1 MDFEAFLY
9 KEFEVVKWPLCI
21 RYRVATGSEDQKIMI
36 WDLRKRQ
43 CVYTIPAHTNLISH
57 VKFQGK
63 PCYLQLAWKML
74 HSAWVSIGCYPWSMI
89 YYTISRIMYAVRVAI
104 TISWKAVNDMI
115 TGYFFCNVFFT
126 NPVTYGSSVYSY
138 FFRDHT
144 LVCLLSCLKYFLS
157 FCRRLFGLGIL
168 RQNSKGN
175 LVNECCYGAHSWGV
189 ESWSI
194 KIDYCFRECVDKVV
208 AGKNGLRGRS
218 F

>member
-1 MDFEAFLY
+1 
-9 KEFEVVKWPLCI
+9 
-21 RYRVATGSEDQKIMI
+21 
-36 WDLRKRQ
+36 
-43 CVYTIPAHTNLISH
+43 
-57 VKFQGK
+57 
-63 PCYLQLAWKML
+63 
-74 HSAWVSIGCYPWSMI
+74 MI
-89 YYTISRIMYAVRVAI
+89 YYTISRIMYAVRVAL

-144 LVCLLSCLKYFLS
+144 LVCLLSCLKCFLS
-157 FCRRLFGLGIL
+157 FCRRLLGLGIL

-189 ESWSI
+189 ESSSI
-194 KIDYCFRECVDKVV
+194 KIDYCFRECVDEVV

>member
-1 MDFEAFLY
+1 MLSA
-9 KEFEVVKWPLCI
+9 
-21 RYRVATGSEDQKIMI
+21 
-36 WDLRKRQ
+36 
-43 CVYTIPAHTNLISH
+43 ISL
-57 VKFQGK
+57 KNASFSMSFDW
-63 PCYLQLAWKML
+63 LL
-74 HSAWVSIGCYPWSMI
+74 SMI
-89 YYTISRIMYAVRVAI
+89 YDLLYDKPNYVRCSSG
-104 TISWKAVNDMI
+104 SWKAVNDMI

-126 NPVTYGSSVYSY
+126 NPVTYGSSVSSY

-157 FCRRLFGLGIL
+157 FCRRLLGLSIL

-194 KIDYCFRECVDKVV
+194 KIDYCFRECVNEVV
-208 AGKNGLRGRS
+208 AGKNGLRERS

>member
-1 MDFEAFLY
+1 ML
-9 KEFEVVKWPLCI
+9 
-21 RYRVATGSEDQKIMI
+21 
-36 WDLRKRQ
+36 
-43 CVYTIPAHTNLISH
+43 PAISL
-57 VKFQGK
+57 KNASFSMSFDW
-63 PCYLQLAWKML
+63 LL
-74 HSAWVSIGCYPWSMI
+74 SMI
-89 YYTISRIMYAVRVAI
+89 YDLLYDKPNYVRC
-104 TISWKAVNDMI
+104 SSDSYDLLEGCKWHDHRL
-115 TGYFFCNVFFT
+115 FFCNVFFT

-157 FCRRLFGLGIL
+157 FCRRLLGLGIL

-194 KIDYCFRECVDKVV
+194 KIDYCFRECVDEVV

>member
-1 MDFEAFLY
+1 
-9 KEFEVVKWPLCI
+9 
-21 RYRVATGSEDQKIMI
+21 
-36 WDLRKRQ
+36 
-43 CVYTIPAHTNLISH
+43 
-57 VKFQGK
+57 
-63 PCYLQLAWKML
+63 ML

-89 YYTISRIMYAVRVAI
+89 YYTISRIMYAVRVAL

-194 KIDYCFRECVDKVV
+194 KIDYCFRECVDEVV